1 MREQSRSGS
10 EPDMSVPPLTDRLRA
25 LLSKTPAVDPSL
37 VEDVVQAVLDTVGGR
52 LSIGETQLLV
62 EIAELGRIIAAAK
75 ADVAEVNAGE
85 ITGRHLPTATD
96 ELDAIVEHTARSTDS
111 ILECCEEL
119 DKLGELLGGSHGAQ
133 LAVVTSKIYEA
144 CSFQD
149 IVGQRIT
156 KVVKAL
162 KHIEA
167 KVQEMSSSIEAGSVA
182 ASHDAARRN
191 AVAGEDALLNGP
203 QATGVA
209 LVQSDIDDLLA
220 DF

>member
-1 MREQSRSGS
+1 MREQSRVSSG
-10 EPDMSVPPLTDRLRA
+10 PDMSVPALTDRLRA
-25 LLSKTPAVDPSL
+25 ILGKPPAVDPSL
-37 VEDVVQAVLDTVGGR
+37 VEDVVQAVLNTIGSR
-52 LSIGETQLLV
+52 LSITETQLLV
-62 EIAELGRIIAAAK
+62 EIAELGRIIASAK
-75 ADVAEVNAGE
+75 ADVAEINAGE
-85 ITGRHLPTATD
+85 ITGQHLPTATD

-119 DKLGELLGGSHGAQ
+119 DRLGELLGGIPGAQ

-156 KVVKAL
+156 KIVKAL

-167 KVQEMSSSIEAGSVA
+167 KVQQMSSSIEAGSIA
-182 ASHDAARRN
+182 ASHGAARPN
-191 AVAGEDALLNGP
+191 AVAGDDALLNGP